1 MADSVCDSGNK
12 WLQVAFSGH
21 MTRAHGGVMGPDELT
36 RSDDCLKVAL
46 DTDMSLPLAFTRLFT
61 ALCLTEG
68 KNLILGEK
76 RNSQQTLIFSKT
88 PSRKDHTS
96 APPPL
101 TSAMLA
107 SSLMS
112 YFTLG
117 CKAPSVLQTLNHAV
131 TPRTNCNNGE
141 VIACLV
147 LRPALCYML
156 NYNKASVCNSVWT
169 PARLT
174 KSSRLL

>member
-1 MADSVCDSGNK
+1 MVVKQWQILYVIQGINGFK
-12 WLQVAFSGH
+12 WLSVVTWRGH
-21 MTRAHGGVMGPDELT
+21 MAESCVWPDELT

-61 ALCLTEG
+61 AWCLTEG
-68 KNLILGEK
+68 KLFILGEK
-76 RNSQQTLIFSKT
+76 WISQQTLIFSKT

-101 TSAMLA
+101 SSAMLT

-117 CKAPSVLQTLNHAV
+117 CKVPSVLQTLNHAV
-131 TPRTNCNNGE
+131 TGLQE
-141 VIACLV
+141 QIVI
-147 LRPALCYML
+147 MEQ
-156 NYNKASVCNSVWT
+156 
-169 PARLT
+169 
-174 KSSRLL
+174 